1 MTEPAR
7 KIIIASSISPFAL
20 ICLWLVVFLIPS
32 GLLLGGLHAL
42 ISQDEQLQRAFIE
55 QFLMEEMKQ
64 YQKDLSP
71 QRFFEHCLSKA
82 ADSFASVYSS
92 DDPIRFLKRWGAS
105 FSSDLGT
112 PFHLFAIG
120 DRSGRYFSLASSRLD
135 HDEWS
140 RQRCR
145 QAVHELFSLHYRKVS
160 DTSDYRKSDYRNA
173 AALLEHV
180 YGRNGPLILY
190 DGSSGQP
197 RVIFSRND
205 PETPIW
211 YSRFIALQRGMG
223 VKSWHALATIR
234 EDGMSLKRRLAFAAS
249 CVINKGFRRT
259 LAMVG
264 GAQSPRF
271 IVNAGTLWFVD
282 VLPTTLER
290 QVLLSRTRSGSGRV
304 PMAAVGVRL
313 AAFEHPLRP
322 FLPLIRTTVILSL
335 AFSFMF
341 IIALAKGDRRIG
353 LGIRGKIL
361 LAIGVGIWIPLA
373 GTILSLLSYQRLHDR
388 AYANDTL
395 DEFDRYLE
403 TTEMKLSGLDTFL
416 GLDILDARKRL
427 EGTPETFS
435 FDRIKRLI
443 RFHGGIPFR
452 TNILTITADGAEAL
466 PDLETMGPAAISG
479 ESQEFVLKIFRGFAI
494 DLMFALG
501 SVQKYQT
508 DPRQQQKLRNISDLT
523 QGFGDTLIDSK
534 FFNRLMTNPGNMVL
548 LPLSQIFERTGAF
561 LLYPGGNRN
570 QPPYAL
576 TAMTCLFNRR
586 YQDFLK
592 LAAPAEVLLKQPTR
606 GYAVKQAFFRFD
618 SKKSLALDG
627 YDFPPTTSSDPE
639 LQRIAIQSANE
650 KTDLRYDRS
659 RHARPRL
666 IVTRN
671 LREIPY
677 IGAIIAEPTSG
688 RFNLHLAFAVIG
700 IAILLFAGASFGTAS
715 MLWRPLKACLTAI
728 RRTASGRYDWRL
740 DVRTGDELETFADA
754 LNDMV
759 AGIRERERISR
770 FVSEDAMAIAASD
783 DDSMMHPGGE
793 YREVTVM
800 TSDIRD
806 FTTLS
811 ETHSPESIVAMLNAY
826 FTRMEACIIANGGTI
841 DRFVGDALTAVFRD
855 DARSGDQA
863 LRVCSAALEM
873 RRELAALN
881 RERESSGLFTIRTG
895 IGIAS
900 GRVIAGRVG
909 SSSGRLDATY
919 IGEAVMLASFV
930 ETRSKQAVRT
940 GIVVAPSTVRLL
952 RGRGRLEFLERITPE
967 GKSRAFSLY
976 ELTDLRDAFDESD
989 A

>member
-1 MTEPAR
+1 MEHIR
-7 KIIIASSISPFAL
+7 KIEIASSISPFAL
-20 ICLWLVVFLIPS
+20 ACLWLIVFLIPS
-32 GLLLGGLHAL
+32 GLLLGGLHGL

-71 QRFFEHCLSKA
+71 QRFFEHCVSKA
-82 ADSFASVYSS
+82 ANVFSSVYSS
-92 DDPIRFLKRWGAS
+92 PDPMHFLKQWGAS

-120 DRSGRYFSLASSRLD
+120 DQSARYFSLASSRLSRT
-135 HDEWS
+135 EWPQ
-140 RQRCR
+140 RRCR

-160 DTSDYRKSDYRNA
+160 DTSAFRKSDYQNA
-173 AALLEHV
+173 ATLLEHV

-190 DGSSGQP
+190 DRSFGSP

-205 PETPIW
+205 PETAIW
-211 YSRFIALQRGMG
+211 YSRFNAFRSAES
-223 VKSWHALATIR
+223 VPSWHALTAIR
-234 EDGMSLKRRLAFAAS
+234 EDRMSLKKRLAFAAS
-249 CVINKGFRRT
+249 GVITEGFRRT

-282 VLPTTLER
+282 VLPSALEK
-290 QVLLSRTRSGSGRV
+290 QILQSRREMAGGRL

-313 AAFEHPLRP
+313 SSFAHPLRP
-322 FLPLIRTTVILSL
+322 LLPLIRTVVILLL
-335 AFSFMF
+335 AVSILF
-341 IIALAKGDRRIG
+341 IIALAKGDLRFG

-361 LAIGVGIWIPLA
+361 FAIGVGIWIPLI

-395 DEFDRYLE
+395 DEFERHLE
-403 TTEMKLSGLDTFL
+403 TTEMKLSGVDSLL
-416 GLDILDARKRL
+416 GLDVLDARRRL
-427 EGTPETFS
+427 EGTPETFGL
-435 FDRIKRLI
+435 DRIRRLI
-443 RFHGGIPFR
+443 RFYGGLPFKS
-452 TNILTITADGAEAL
+452 TIFTITADGSEAL
-466 PDLETMGPAAISG
+466 PDLETIGSAAISG
-479 ESQEFVLKIFRGFAI
+479 ESQEFILKIFRGFAI
-494 DLMFALG
+494 DLMFGLG
-501 SVQKYQT
+501 SVQKYQP
-508 DPRQQQKLRNISDLT
+508 DPQKQQKLRTMSDLT
-523 QGFGDTLIDSK
+523 QGLGDTLIDPK
-534 FFNRLMTNPGNMVL
+534 FFNRLMTSPGKLVL
-548 LPLSQIFERTGAF
+548 LPLTQIFERTGAF

-576 TAMTCLFNRR
+576 TVMTCIFNRR
-586 YQDFLK
+586 YQEFLK
-592 LAAPAEVLLKQPTR
+592 LAGPVEVLLKPSSR
-606 GYAVKQAFFRFD
+606 GYAMKQALFRFD
-618 SKKSLALDG
+618 MKKKLALDRN
-627 YDFPPTTSSDPE
+627 DFPAVTCTDPE
-639 LQRIAIQSANE
+639 LQRIALQCANE
-650 KTDLRYDRS
+650 QTDLRYDRS

-671 LREIPY
+671 LRDIPY
-677 IGAIIAEPTSG
+677 IGAIIAEPASG
-688 RFNLHLAFAVIG
+688 RLNLQLAFAVIG
-700 IAILLFAGASFGTAS
+700 IALLLFAGASFGTAA

-728 RRTASGRYDWRL
+728 RRTASGRYDWQL

-759 AGIRERERISR
+759 AGIRERERMSR
-770 FVSEDAMAIAASD
+770 FVSDDAMAIAASD

-811 ETHSPESIVAMLNAY
+811 ETHPPEEIVAMLNDY

-841 DRFVGDALTAVFRD
+841 DKFVGDALTAVFRD

-863 LRVCSAALEM
+863 LRASSAALEM
-873 RRELAALN
+873 RRELASLN
-881 RERESSGLFTIRTG
+881 RERESSGLFMIRTG
-895 IGIAS
+895 IGLAS

-909 SSSGRLDATY
+909 SSSGRLDATF

-930 ETRSKQAVRT
+930 ETRSKQALRT
-940 GIVVAPSTVRLL
+940 GIVMAPSTVRLL

-976 ELTDLRDAFDESD
+976 ELIDLRDTIDEGD

>member
-1 MTEPAR
+1 MEQIR
-7 KIIIASSISPFAL
+7 KIEIVSSISPFAL
-20 ICLWLVVFLIPS
+20 ICLWLIVFLLPS
-32 GLLLGGLHAL
+32 GLLLGGLHGL

-64 YQKDLSP
+64 YQNDLSP
-71 QRFFEHCLSKA
+71 QRFFEHCVSKA
-82 ADSFASVYSS
+82 ANVFSSVYSS
-92 DDPIRFLKRWGAS
+92 PDPMHFLKRWGAS

-120 DRSGRYFSLASSRLD
+120 DQSARHFSLASPRLG
-135 HDEWS
+135 HAEWPR
-140 RQRCR
+140 RQCR
-145 QAVHELFSLHYRKVS
+145 QAVHELFGLQYRMVS
-160 DTSDYRKSDYRNA
+160 GTFADRKFDDRNA
-173 AALLEHV
+173 ITLLEHV
-180 YGRNGPLILY
+180 YGRDGSLILN
-190 DGSSGQP
+190 DDFSGIP
-197 RVIFSRND
+197 RVIFSRKY

-211 YSRFIALQRGMG
+211 YSRFIAFRSDTGTT
-223 VKSWHALATIR
+223 SWHALTTIR
-234 EDGMSLKRRLAFAAS
+234 EDRMSLKKRLAFAAS
-249 CVINKGFRRT
+249 GVINKGFRRT

-264 GAQSPRF
+264 GVQSPRF

-282 VLPTTLER
+282 VLPATLER
-290 QVLLSRTRSGSGRV
+290 QILLSRKRPDGGRY

-313 AAFEHPLRP
+313 TAFEHPLRP
-322 FLPLIRTTVILSL
+322 FLPLIRTTVVLFL
-335 AFSFMF
+335 AVSVLF
-341 IIALAKGDRRIG
+341 IIALANGDRRLG
-353 LGIRGKIL
+353 FGIRGKIL

-373 GTILSLLSYQRLHDR
+373 GTIISLLSYQRLHDR
-388 AYANDTL
+388 TYANDAL
-395 DEFDRYLE
+395 DEFERHLE
-403 TTEMKLSGLDTFL
+403 TTEMKLTGVDSLL

-427 EGTPETFS
+427 EGTPDTFS

-443 RFHGGIPFR
+443 RFQGGLPFR
-452 TNILTITADGAEAL
+452 TNVLTITADGSEAL
-466 PDLETMGPAAISG
+466 PDIETLGPAAISG

-494 DLMFALG
+494 DLMFGLG
-501 SVQKYQT
+501 SVQKYQP
-508 DPRQQQKLRNISDLT
+508 DPKQQQKLRNISDLT
-523 QGFGDTLIDSK
+523 QGLGETLIDSK
-534 FFNRLMTNPGNMVL
+534 FFNRLMASPGKMVL
-548 LPLSQIFERTGAF
+548 LPLSQIYERTGAF

-576 TAMTCLFNRR
+576 TAMTCLFSRR
-586 YQDFLK
+586 YQEFLK
-592 LAAPAEVLLKQPTR
+592 LAAPVEALLKPPTR
-606 GYAVKQAFFRFD
+606 GYAVKQAIFRFD
-618 SKKSLALDG
+618 SKKHLGLDG
-627 YDFPPTTSSDPE
+627 NDFPPVMSRDPE
-639 LQRIAIQSANE
+639 LQRIALQCANE

-659 RHARPRL
+659 RHVRPRL
-666 IVTRN
+666 IVARN
-671 LREIPY
+671 LRDIPY

-700 IAILLFAGASFGTAS
+700 IALLLFAGASFGTAS
-715 MLWRPLKACLTAI
+715 KLWRPLKACLTAI

-740 DVRTGDELETFADA
+740 DVCTGDELETFADA

-759 AGIRERERISR
+759 ASIRERERMSR

-793 YREVTVM
+793 YRDVTVM

-811 ETHSPESIVAMLNAY
+811 EAHPPEEIVAMLNAY

-841 DRFVGDALTAVFRD
+841 DKFVGDALTAVFRD

-863 LRVCSAALEM
+863 FRACSAALEM
-873 RRELAALN
+873 RRELASLN

-909 SSSGRLDATY
+909 SSSGRLDATF

-930 ETRSKQAVRT
+930 ETRSKQALRS

-967 GKSRAFSLY
+967 GKNRAFSLY
-976 ELTDLRDAFDESD
+976 ELTDLRDSFDEGE